1 MSLFGKGLND
11 NAQSRIGLRK
21 PATFAGNET
30 ERQRIGPLRAARGT
44 IVVGEG
50 ALWGESIDC
59 GGVDGARGLGRSQAA
74 EHQQRRGTSPSAAV
88 GGRHTCKSCDPTAHS
103 IMT

>member
-30 ERQRIGPLRAARGT
+30 DRQRIVPLRAGRGRM
-44 IVVGEG
+44 VVGKD
-50 ALWGESIDC
+50 ALGEESIDC
-59 GGVDGARGLGRSQAA
+59 GSVDGARGLGRSQAA
-74 EHQQRRGTSPSAAV
+74 EPQQRRGTSPSAAV